1 MSKKVRKAIE
11 TLQELSP
18 KLNDTTSA
26 ANDTVAKVEAFLN
39 DQCSIGLPCWILA
52 ERIGSK
58 EAPSE
63 QHVWL
68 GYDRVDGKFR
78 VVVEQLIRHEDQE
91 EHTGPKPWA
100 SCSRDLKLNTLP
112 KLPKLLE
119 AIAEEACKM
128 AEKNDTAISAI
139 ETILTAMSD
148 EKDSEAKG
156 GDKDKK
162 KLKISAE
169 QPKEEETANAT

>member
-1 MSKKVRKAIE
+1 MSKKVRRAIE

-78 VVVEQLIRHEDQE
+78 VVVEQLIRHEDRE

-128 AEKNDTAISAI
+128 AEKNDTAILAI
-139 ETILTAMSD
+139 ETILSAMNND
-148 EKDSEAKG
+148 EGVESKSK
-156 GDKDKK
+156 DKDKK
-162 KLKISAE
+162 QLTISADHA
-169 QPKEEETANAT
+169 KEEETADAN